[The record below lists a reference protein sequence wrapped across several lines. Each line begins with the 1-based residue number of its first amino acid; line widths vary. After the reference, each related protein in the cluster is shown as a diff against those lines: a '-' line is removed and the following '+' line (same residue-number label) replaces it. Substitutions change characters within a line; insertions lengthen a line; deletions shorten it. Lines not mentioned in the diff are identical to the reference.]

1 MKREFLR
8 GLGVEEENIQK
19 ILDEHHDSLKEYR
32 DKADKVDSLKEELKT
47 ATSEI
52 KERDNQITELQ
63 SKSGDN
69 EELNKQLEQYKKD
82 NADYEQKLKEVQLN
96 NAIKVHFAKDA
107 NDPNDVLAF
116 IDKDKLELQEDGSVK
131 GLEDAGKQL
140 QESKPYL
147 FANIKPTGRKPE
159 DGSNPSGGITK
170 EQFENMGVAE
180 RNELYTSNPDTY
192 NQLAQQ

>member
-8 GLGVEEENIQK
+8 GLGVEEESIQK

-32 DKADKVDSLKEELKT
+32 EKAEKVDSLKEELDT
-47 ATSEI
+47 ANSEI
-52 KERDNQITELQ
+52 KERDNQITQLQ
-63 SKSGDN
+63 DKSGDN
-69 EELNKQLEQYKKD
+69 EELNKQLDKYKQD
-82 NADYEQKLKEVQLN
+82 NADYEKKLKEVQLN
-96 NAIKVHFAKDA
+96 NAIKVHFAKEA

-147 FANIKPTGRKPE
+147 FADTKPTGRKPE
-159 DGSNPSGGITK
+159 DGSNPG
-170 EQFENMGVAE
+170 Q
-180 RNELYTSNPDTY
+180 
-192 NQLAQQ
+192 AQPQESWTEFLQ